1 MVAMVDTEEVDDYT
15 VICKQKNVRAFS
27 SYAWISWCVV
37 VSGRE
42 WNRWSCYCR
51 TRLCETLENVG
62 LTKHHS
68 LLRDEAASG
77 AVTLSSKVEMQEW
90 RTAVQ
95 SADVTSD
102 GKCIC
107 LVTVDSMFY
116 EIILGDE
123 GPVVMPHDFG
133 VMEAWHVRIAKSKTN
148 YITTAFSGY
157 LKEIDLNG
165 KISRQEPFP
174 SAKTAGAL
182 AYGNSSRR
190 LAISTF
196 EGILHIFDAS
206 TLKSETTI
214 EAHSKRVRALAFLPG
229 DDEILTGSDDKTI
242 KLHSVGG
249 ERPKVERIYCGH
261 RSSVLSLAIDDRADG
276 SRFASSSLDGQILLW
291 HIEQPTALQ
300 QLPSPHTGAVTTV
313 TFVPTG
319 RHLVSGGEDGV
330 VACYRIPQAG
340 MTSPGNIEQEEEN
353 NMKKGMGT
361 YTAEEVLE
369 PIRNEKVGVVEE
381 PRSFVSLRGLSV
393 PSPARSD
400 SAEIFGF
407 EKHSS
412 GHGHTGFYLLK
423 IRVDCRFD
431 LLYFGWSGN
440 SLPNLAACTIECSL
454 PDQPLTNG
462 RRGRASTHVM
472 HWCCWGPL
480 VQNFACCILALLET
494 RLMKVGYR
502 SLVQNGIKY
511 VK

>member
-15 VICKQKNVRAFS
+15 VICKQKNAHTRGLVGVWSFRAGNG
-27 SYAWISWCVV
+27 I
-37 VSGRE
+37 
-42 WNRWSCYCR
+42 
-51 TRLCETLENVG
+51 VG
-62 LTKHHS
+62 LVTVGHDSVK
-68 LLRDEAASG
+68 LWRMDEAASG
-77 AVTLSSKVEMQEW
+77 AVTLSSKVEIQEW

-133 VMEAWHVRIAKSKTN
+133 VMEAWHVRITKSKTN

-165 KISRQEPFP
+165 KVSRQEPFP

-319 RHLVSGGEDGV
+319 RHLISGGEDGV

-353 NMKKGMGT
+353 NMSFLDQRD
-361 YTAEEVLE
+361 ENE
-369 PIRNEKVGVVEE
+369 PMDVDQG
-381 PRSFVSLRGLSV
+381 
-393 PSPARSD
+393 
-400 SAEIFGF
+400 
-407 EKHSS
+407 S
-412 GHGHTGFYLLK
+412 G
-423 IRVDCRFD
+423 
-431 LLYFGWSGN
+431 
-440 SLPNLAACTIECSL
+440 
-454 PDQPLTNG
+454 
-462 RRGRASTHVM
+462 
-472 HWCCWGPL
+472 
-480 VQNFACCILALLET
+480 
-494 RLMKVGYR
+494 
-502 SLVQNGIKY
+502 
-511 VK
+511 

>member
-1 MVAMVDTEEVDDYT
+1 MQIADNCDRKAVTGKMICVTSQNFSNNWWRMRFGQRCPVGLSLIHMRYRGLRGEGDYRGRTDGLEEIEPSALGFYGNGRRYELLGGGAKMVAMVDTEEVDDYT
-15 VICKQKNVRAFS
+15 VICKQKNAHTRGLVGVWSFRAGNG
-27 SYAWISWCVV
+27 I
-37 VSGRE
+37 
-42 WNRWSCYCR
+42 
-51 TRLCETLENVG
+51 VG
-62 LTKHHS
+62 LVTVGHDSVK
-68 LLRDEAASG
+68 LWRMDEAASG

-276 SRFASSSLDGQILLW
+276 SRFASSSLDGQVSS
-291 HIEQPTALQ
+291 TVY
-300 QLPSPHTGAVTTV
+300 QLY
-313 TFVPTG
+313 
-319 RHLVSGGEDGV
+319 SG
-330 VACYRIPQAG
+330 
-340 MTSPGNIEQEEEN
+340 M
-353 NMKKGMGT
+353 
-361 YTAEEVLE
+361 
-369 PIRNEKVGVVEE
+369 
-381 PRSFVSLRGLSV
+381 
-393 PSPARSD
+393 
-400 SAEIFGF
+400 
-407 EKHSS
+407 
-412 GHGHTGFYLLK
+412 
-423 IRVDCRFD
+423 
-431 LLYFGWSGN
+431 
-440 SLPNLAACTIECSL
+440 
-454 PDQPLTNG
+454 
-462 RRGRASTHVM
+462 
-472 HWCCWGPL
+472 
-480 VQNFACCILALLET
+480 
-494 RLMKVGYR
+494 
-502 SLVQNGIKY
+502 
-511 VK
+511 

>member
-15 VICKQKNVRAFS
+15 VICKQKNGEFYCS
-27 SYAWISWCVV
+27 LSKCSYAWISWCVV

-276 SRFASSSLDGQILLW
+276 SRFASSSLDGQVSS
-291 HIEQPTALQ
+291 TVY
-300 QLPSPHTGAVTTV
+300 QLY
-313 TFVPTG
+313 
-319 RHLVSGGEDGV
+319 SG
-330 VACYRIPQAG
+330 
-340 MTSPGNIEQEEEN
+340 M
-353 NMKKGMGT
+353 
-361 YTAEEVLE
+361 
-369 PIRNEKVGVVEE
+369 
-381 PRSFVSLRGLSV
+381 
-393 PSPARSD
+393 
-400 SAEIFGF
+400 
-407 EKHSS
+407 
-412 GHGHTGFYLLK
+412 
-423 IRVDCRFD
+423 
-431 LLYFGWSGN
+431 
-440 SLPNLAACTIECSL
+440 
-454 PDQPLTNG
+454 
-462 RRGRASTHVM
+462 
-472 HWCCWGPL
+472 
-480 VQNFACCILALLET
+480 
-494 RLMKVGYR
+494 
-502 SLVQNGIKY
+502 
-511 VK
+511 